1 MIKINKNKI
10 VLLLY
15 IIKIKIIYNIDKIM
29 YINHHIN
36 RIILIN
42 IKIVKVIYLRL
53 HVVHVLILIILHK
66 INIKHQNHHPQ
77 YSIQSI
83 QTVIQFQIVIPT
95 PTQTQIQINKN
106 F

>member
-1 MIKINKNKI
+1 
-10 VLLLY
+10 
-15 IIKIKIIYNIDKIM
+15 M

-42 IKIVKVIYLRL
+42 IKIVKVIYLQL

-77 YSIQSI
+77 FSNQSI
-83 QTVIQFQIVIPT
+83 QTVIQSQIVI